1 MYTSTDQYLIQ
12 NVLLNLKYVLR
23 VIYKQHH
30 IQYTYTDTTRM
41 DTFEPQICLFSE
53 CFTNRCIYRDT
64 NTIKYVNEHSNMFV
78 LRVTY
83 KEQHIHVQIQQDWIL
98 LNTQICLFLGW
109 LHVRDHQVRSSLRV
123 QQSETPRQ
131 VGRAQNHQVTLSST
145 SSLSY
150 HHHYHHH
157 YCRQ

>member
-41 DTFEPQICLFSE
+41 DTFEPQICLFSG

-78 LRVTY
+78 LRVNY
-83 KEQHIHVQIQQDWIL
+83 KEQHIHVHRYNKIEY
-98 LNTQICLFLGW
+98 F
-109 LHVRDHQVRSSLRV
+109 
-123 QQSETPRQ
+123 
-131 VGRAQNHQVTLSST
+131 
-145 SSLSY
+145 
-150 HHHYHHH
+150 
-157 YCRQ
+157 